1 MKKAISLLLS
11 VLFITFICSNL
22 FAEDKLNCEESMEK
36 GAEVA
41 EVEHRPGLWFGIGF
55 GAGFDG
61 AFIGTI
67 IVTAIASSI
76 DPQPTY
82 IPNKEIIDEE
92 CYTLGYSKAARK
104 TNINNAI
111 GGSVLGTA
119 VLALAIVIVIASMD
133 SGGY

>member
-1 MKKAISLLLS
+1 MKKVISLLIS
-11 VLFITFICSNL
+11 ILFITFICSNL
-22 FAEDKLNCEESMEK
+22 LAEDKLSCEESMEK
-36 GAEVA
+36 GAEIA
-41 EVEHRPGLWFGIGF
+41 ETEHRPGLWFGIGF
-55 GAGFDG
+55 AAGFEG

-67 IVTAIASSI
+67 IVAAFASSI

-82 IPNKEIIDEE
+82 IPNKEILDED
-92 CYTLGYSKAARK
+92 CYIRGYSKAARK

-119 VLALAIVIVIASMD
+119 VLALVVGIVIVSMN